1 MVASAILTGL
11 YVDDDSFLLAKAIGE
26 FGSRELA
33 PYLKQ
38 LEREAFP
45 ERFLP
50 LAAKSGFLGTVI
62 PEEYGGQGG
71 GLQGFLTV
79 LEGIAACDGSLA
91 LTLAA
96 HESLTTTHI
105 FLGGTDEQKRK
116 YLPELTGGRKIGA
129 WCLTEPQAG
138 SNIFKDTRTKLV
150 RTSEGWR
157 LHGEKTFITNGCHAD
172 LFVVI
177 AQAIGPGGDDLGMT
191 ACVVEKEEMKAASP
205 HRLFTAKW
213 ECAAPIRQ
221 P

>member
-116 YLPELTGGRKIGA
+116 YLPELTSGRKIGA

-138 SNIFKDTRTKLV
+138 SNIFKDTPDQAGKNRRRLETEWRENVHYERMPRWSV
-150 RTSEGWR
+150 RR
-157 LHGEKTFITNGCHAD
+157 HR
-172 LFVVI
+172 
-177 AQAIGPGGDDLGMT
+177 PGHRSQRRQSGHDGMRGR
-191 ACVVEKEEMKAASP
+191 KRRK
-205 HRLFTAKW
+205 
-213 ECAAPIRQ
+213 
-221 P
+221 